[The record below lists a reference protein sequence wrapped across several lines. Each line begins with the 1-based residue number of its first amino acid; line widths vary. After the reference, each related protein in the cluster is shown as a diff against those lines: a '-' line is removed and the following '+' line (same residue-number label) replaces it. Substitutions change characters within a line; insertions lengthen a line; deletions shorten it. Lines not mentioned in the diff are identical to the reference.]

1 MLCCVVLCYALL
13 CCVVLCYAVLC
24 YTVLCC
30 VVLCCVVLC
39 CVILCCVVSCCVVLC
54 CVVLCCVVSCCVVLC
69 CVVLC
74 CVVLCCVVLY
84 CTYCV
89 VLYCVV
95 LCCVVMRFLY
105 VILSVSLTDP
115 LNIHVKLYTCIHHVT
130 TSGCLS
136 LISYT
141 ICINRAEDRQ
151 FFRKLQL
158 KTLVLDEGHMLKNM
172 ATLKYTHL
180 MRIKVHVFCIHVY
193 IHVV

>member
-1 MLCCVVLCYALL
+1 MLCCVVLCYA
-13 CCVVLCYAVLC
+13 VLCYAVLCCAVLCCVVLC

-39 CVILCCVVSCCVVLC
+39 CVVLCYTVLC
-54 CVVLCCVVSCCVVLC
+54 CIVLC
-69 CVVLC
+69 
-74 CVVLCCVVLY
+74 
-84 CTYCV
+84 CV

-115 LNIHVKLYTCIHHVT
+115 LNIHVKLCACFHHVI
-130 TSGCLS
+130 TSGSLS